1 MEPFRPVVDMWVDL
15 HHEELLGDLTSQQR
29 RGLVNLLNQEMDYD
43 GCRMKIRN
51 VMACYVKQYT
61 SAIEK
66 ESVELLRI
74 PTITATFFEAM
85 KAECH
90 ES

>member
-66 ESVELLRI
+66 ESVALLRI